1 MKEGRTMTA
10 GQITRCAIA
19 LAALA
24 ALAALG
30 AGSLASAAEP
40 SIPLRV
46 SLVIPETC
54 TIDTGA
60 PQAAADAGMPSVS
73 CMHGTPFVL
82 SHAALPDARP
92 APRGIGTGAPS
103 AWTVTF

>member
-1 MKEGRTMTA
+1 MTA
-10 GQITRCAIA
+10 GQITRRAI
-19 LAALA
+19 

>member
-10 GQITRCAIA
+10 GQITRGAI
-19 LAALA
+19 ALA

-30 AGSLASAAEP
+30 AGSLARAAEP

-82 SHAALPDARP
+82 SHAALPDARQ

>member
-1 MKEGRTMTA
+1 MTA
-10 GQITRCAIA
+10 GQITRGAIA
-19 LAALA
+19 LAV
-24 ALAALG
+24 LG

-54 TIDTGA
+54 TIDAGA

-82 SHAALPDARP
+82 SHAALPDARNTVLL
-92 APRGIGTGAPS
+92 RFIGRLPS
-103 AWTVTF
+103 GGGCSSGRRPGRAG